1 MVDKE
6 ECKRLYR
13 ELKEDIADLESD
25 NFRKLWFE
33 RLDILK
39 KAGCW
44 WHYAVLK
51 RKARDYMRGKGEYHH
66 ILNFKG
72 V

>member
-6 ECKRLYR
+6 RCRRLYR

-51 RKARDYMRGKGEYHH
+51 RKAREYIQGKGEYPLSL
-66 ILNFKG
+66 IFKG